1 MLHNYGMM
9 EIVAELSNLD
19 YKPFSVMCKKG
30 HHPQNVQCPIEIK
43 ADNHSAWYN
52 RGKALEKLLR
62 YKEAI
67 ASYDKA
73 IEIKP
78 DDQLAWWRRGKALD
92 ELSRH
97 EEAIASF
104 DKAVEIKP
112 DDLDAWWHRGYA
124 LLQLSRYDEAIAS
137 YDKAIEIKASS
148 LLFRL
153 ESYKTN
159 CEKMEEVIEAMR
171 ARDRAKQRDARI
183 L

>member
-1 MLHNYGMM
+1 MPDTRRGNALYQ
-9 EIVAELSNLD
+9 LSRYD
-19 YKPFSVMCKKG
+19 
-30 HHPQNVQCPIEIK
+30 E
-43 ADNHSAWYN
+43 
-52 RGKALEKLLR
+52 AL
-62 YKEAI
+62 AFF
-67 ASYDKA
+67 DKA

-78 DDQLAWWRRGKALD
+78 DDHYAWY
-92 ELSRH
+92 
-97 EEAIASF
+97 
-104 DKAVEIKP
+104 
-112 DDLDAWWHRGYA
+112 HRGNA
-124 LLQLSRYDEAIAS
+124 LYQLSRYDEALAS

>member
-1 MLHNYGMM
+1 RYD
-9 EIVAELSNLD
+9 EVIASYD
-19 YKPFSVMCKKG
+19 KA
-30 HHPQNVQCPIEIK
+30 IEIEP
-43 ADNHSAWYN
+43 DDHPAWYN
-52 RGKALEKLLR
+52 RGYALLQLSR
-62 YKEAI
+62 YDEAI

-78 DDQLAWWRRGKALD
+78 DDYEAWNNLGNAL
-92 ELSRH
+92 
-97 EEAIASF
+97 
-104 DKAVEIKP
+104 
-112 DDLDAWWHRGYA
+112 Y
-124 LLQLSRYDEAIAS
+124 QLSRYDEAIAS